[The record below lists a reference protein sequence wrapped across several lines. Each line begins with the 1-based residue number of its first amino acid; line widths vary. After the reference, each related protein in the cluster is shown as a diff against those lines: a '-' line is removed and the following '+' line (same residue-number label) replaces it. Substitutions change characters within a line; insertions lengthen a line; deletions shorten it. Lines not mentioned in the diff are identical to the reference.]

1 MNMAGKTQFNS
12 ISGKLLRVSS
22 PKEIKAATHQTV
34 YDVYMFGFKTADGKR
49 IILSL
54 NTKELGWFGDE
65 NLSKVWWW
73 NDKRKREIKTSIKNP
88 ERYLG
93 TKIRA
98 EGILETI
105 DAKNMKFRL
114 KNVRK
119 LVFFLENT

>member
-1 MNMAGKTQFNS
+1 MTEKTQFIS
-12 ISGKLLRVSS
+12 IVGKLLRVSS
-22 PKEIKAATHQTV
+22 PKEIVAATHQTV
-34 YDVYMFGFKTADGKR
+34 YDVYMLGMKTADGKR

-73 NDKRKREIKTSIKNP
+73 NDKRRREIKTSIKNP

-105 DAKNMKFRL
+105 DLNKMKFRL
-114 KNVRK
+114 KNVK
-119 LVFFLENT
+119 KIVFFLENT